1 MSNCHICC
9 PNPARVNTRSFS
21 NLTCFFGRIKLV
33 GGMWHFST
41 FLYLWNDDQHK
52 EPMIQGVFFHFGTEN
67 RADQLKQPPCRYKDH
82 LDISRWTINY
92 CHSGFLR
99 FLWGLT
105 SPWMFSD
112 WRCIATFPQFW
123 CIPILSFAKKIDF
136 FIGIWKHVQ
145 NSLSPM
151 THLEGSFGW
160 CSRKFQKFQR
170 KVLFKSEEKEWS
182 WHWQDAI
189 AHLFP
194 SNLECLTKIYF
205 QI

>member
-67 RADQLKQPPCRYKDH
+67 RADQLKQPPSRYKDH

-123 CIPILSFAKKIDF
+123 CIPILSFAKKKTEF
-136 FIGIWKHVQ
+136 FYRYLKVCAKQFVTYDLSGRLFWMVLKEVPKVPKESFVQ
-145 NSLSPM
+145 
-151 THLEGSFGW
+151 ER
-160 CSRKFQKFQR
+160 RKG
-170 KVLFKSEEKEWS
+170 VELTLAGCNCTLFS
-182 WHWQDAI
+182 
-189 AHLFP
+189 
-194 SNLECLTKIYF
+194 SNWECLTKTYF
-205 QI
+205 L